1 MTAPGTAVTGK
12 ELAAILGCKPSYLIE
27 LKRNGR
33 LVVAPDG
40 KGYLRAESVALYHE
54 TKDPTRAGVAARH
67 AAVRAATAALV
78 PPLAAAAAAGPDAP
92 DDAELPVG
100 PLEAPDAKRRAK
112 ALADR
117 AEIEAKVAQRDYDLS
132 LGKLLD
138 AAEVEQALAAAGVT
152 FRTGMERMVDVL
164 APQLAAQSDEGRC
177 RQLLWNEVAHALE
190 ALSRAFHGT
199 ARQAGE

>member
-1 MTAPGTAVTGK
+1 MTAPGTVVTGK

-67 AAVRAATAALV
+67 AAARAA
-78 PPLAAAAAAGPDAP
+78 AAAVVPGPSEAAAGPDAS
-92 DDAELPVG
+92 DDADVPVG

-132 LGKLLD
+132 LGRLLD

-177 RQLLWNEVAHALE
+177 RQLLWDEVAHALE
-190 ALSRAFHGT
+190 ELSRAFRGT